1 MKNIQR
7 TVLMMGRTTEQI
19 QELFFFVVGYFIIE
33 SVGIGF
39 DSSSKRP
46 LKITE
51 QIYLPS
57 WMSSDFR
64 NPLFSL

>member
-19 QELFFFVVGYFIIE
+19 QEPFFVVVGYFIIE

-39 DSSSKRP
+39 DSSPKRQ
-46 LKITE
+46 KKYIKN
-51 QIYLPS
+51 YLPS

-64 NPLFSL
+64 NPFFSL